1 MNVLYFCSPPLL
13 DHSAEQIND
22 LKQYVNLHLIVCV
35 SLHTPNHT
43 IFKLKEGA
51 ILDGIY
57 TFDDIKNS
65 IENVKLFE
73 LYFEGCVSVYFV
85 FFPPKIGMNI
95 LRITIALLKRVRIL
109 KPQIVHF
116 DDISGRMLAFAL
128 LLKNRK
134 IVLNVHD
141 PVAHSGEQNLGY
153 MIMRRILFSKIA
165 AFATF
170 SEYSRLLFEK
180 VFHPKVPVA
189 DLRLVPYYCYKIL
202 GTKKI
207 PEITKRPNEKVFLF
221 FGRISPYKGIDE
233 LLRAFSKVVQNF
245 PGIKLV
251 IAGKGNYSYQV
262 PEELT
267 RSSSLITINRFI
279 AESEIKS
286 LFEQA
291 DVLVCPYRDATQ
303 SGVLMTAAA
312 FNTPVIVSNVGALS
326 EYIKEGGKGYVY
338 DLNDKIGL
346 ENCLVQFL
354 TNSQA
359 TDVLVEAADNVAV
372 SRNSQLLVNLY
383 TQLLASH

>member
-1 MNVLYFCSPPLL
+1 MDVLYFCSPPLL
-13 DHSAEQIND
+13 DYSAEQIND
-22 LKQYVNLHLIVCV
+22 LKRHVRLYVIVCV

-43 IFKLKEGA
+43 IFKLKKGT

-57 TFDDIKNS
+57 TFDAIKDS

-95 LRITIALLKRVRIL
+95 LRITKALLERVRII

-116 DDISGRMLAFAL
+116 DDISGRMLTFAL
-128 LLKNRK
+128 LLKNRN

-141 PVAHSGEQNLGY
+141 PVAHSGEQNSGY
-153 MIMRRILFSKIA
+153 MIMRKILFSKIA

-189 DLRLVPYYCYKIL
+189 DLRLVPYYCYKAL

-207 PEITKRPNEKVFLF
+207 LEITKRPNEKVFLF

-233 LLRAFSKVVQNF
+233 LLNAFSKVVQNF
-245 PGIKLV
+245 PKIKLV
-251 IAGKGNYSYQV
+251 IAGKGNYSYLV
-262 PEELT
+262 PEVLAN
-267 RSSSLITINRFI
+267 SSSLITINRFI
-279 AESEIKS
+279 ADSEIKS

-312 FNTPVIVSNVGALS
+312 FQIPVIVSNVGALS
-326 EYIKEGGKGYVY
+326 EYIKDGGKGYVY
-338 DLNDKIGL
+338 NLKDEMGL
-346 ENCLVQFL
+346 ENCLLQFL
-354 TNSQA
+354 NDSQS
-359 TDVLVEAADNVAV
+359 TDVLVEVADETAV
-372 SRNSQLLVNLY
+372 FRNSQLLVDLY
-383 TQLLASH
+383 TQLLGRQ